1 MDIERL
7 KNRIDSCIINYEEV
21 YQPDKLMVT
30 KFKARYIQILRELDF
45 NLATFGIDILI
56 QYFSSWSNK
65 ERFGKLEYYSNLIA
79 SGGGSRK
86 ELFILYATIDVND
99 AIISFL
105 QSIPEDRKDD
115 HKQECN
121 RVMFDL
127 QRSIEH
133 LDGISEKLE
142 ILKKYYEEEVESKIV
157 VPEIFRDTP
166 IGGVAF
172 LSKFK
177 EEVESICFQIFPEA
191 QWLYTSIYIP
201 DRLFQFNFEFVQDE
215 PEYTFWFL
223 KYNAKRHF
231 ESYIM
236 CEIYE
241 NLQSQLRKEHIEGYL
256 KDLENGMQKV
266 KELVSTHQ
274 IQSDNESLE
283 FAKETELL
291 RIIEGYY
298 EVNSLHEVFADS
310 NPTVLQY
317 ARHIWLKA
325 YLVSLQSEP
334 PGPTDKTLVDYFA
347 DPNQYQY
354 IMEILVKEGKCH
366 KDTHIWIDSGSGT
379 KKHLAELFTILHVK
393 GYFINNIRMKP
404 AEKQEV
410 ALNTFGVGLS
420 FDTAKRS
427 SKPSEA
433 EFDYI
438 PLSSKISKA
447 G

>member
-1 MDIERL
+1 MNIIKLKHQIEAFI
-7 KNRIDSCIINYEEV
+7 IDYENV
-21 YQPDKLMVT
+21 YYPDKLILT
-30 KFKARYIQILRELDF
+30 KFKSRYNQLLRDLDF
-45 NLATFGIDILI
+45 NLAIFGIKTLT
-56 QYFSSWSNK
+56 QYFALWSNK
-65 ERFGKLEYYSNLIA
+65 ERFGKLEYYSNRLA
-79 SGGGSRK
+79 SGESRG
-86 ELFILYATIDVND
+86 ELFVLYATVKIND
-99 AIISFL
+99 AIISYL
-105 QSIPEDRKDD
+105 RSLPEEVPNESKEIP
-115 HKQECN
+115 N
-121 RVMFDL
+121 RVLYKL
-127 QRSIEH
+127 QRSIEP
-133 LDGISEKLE
+133 LDLISDKLE
-142 ILKKYYEEEVESKIV
+142 VLNEFYEQQIESKIE

-166 IGGVAF
+166 IGHVAF
-172 LSKFK
+172 LPKYK
-177 EEVESICFQIFPEA
+177 EEVETICFEIFPESIR
-191 QWLYTSIYIP
+191 LYTTLYIP
-201 DRLFQFNFEFVQDE
+201 DSLFRFNFEFVQDE
-215 PEYTFWFL
+215 PEYTLWFL

-241 NLQSQLRKEHIEGYL
+241 NLQSPLRKEHIEGYL
-256 KDLENGMQKV
+256 KDLENERDKV
-266 KELVSTHQ
+266 RELVSTHQ
-274 IQSDNESLE
+274 IQSDRESLE

-298 EVNSLHEVFADS
+298 EVNPLHDVFADS
-310 NPTVLQY
+310 NLTVLQY
-317 ARHIWLKA
+317 ARHVWLKA
-325 YLVSLQSEP
+325 YLVSLQVELPVS
-334 PGPTDKTLVDYFA
+334 TDKALVDYFA

-354 IMEILVKEGKCH
+354 IMDILVREGKCH

-438 PLSSKISKA
+438 PLSSKISKP